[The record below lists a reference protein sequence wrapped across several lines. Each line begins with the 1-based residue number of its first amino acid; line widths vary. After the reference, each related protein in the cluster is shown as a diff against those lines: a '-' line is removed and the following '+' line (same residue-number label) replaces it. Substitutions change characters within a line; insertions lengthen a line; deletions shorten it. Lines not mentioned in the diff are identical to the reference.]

1 MKKINRQNVPFIEGL
16 GNIEQTEKWI
26 NSEMDQLPGI
36 CFIGRSNVG
45 KSSLINALFGKGT
58 AKVSQMPGKTREIN
72 LFHAYVVDQETKERK
87 LFWLID
93 LPGYGYAKASKETL
107 RKWQELMNFF
117 FEKAP
122 KNLLMVSMRDSR
134 HPNQDSDEIFM
145 EYLTDYKRNF
155 VTIFS
160 KLDKLKTQKDRAKL
174 KSFINDV
181 FKPKRLPYFKVS
193 SEKRTNLNEFE
204 SYLCD
209 YIDNF

>member
-1 MKKINRQNVPFIEGL
+1 MKNFDKQNVIFLKGMA
-16 GNIEQTEKWI
+16 NISQVTTWLNEEAKDT
-26 NSEMDQLPGI
+26 LGI

-117 FEKAP
+117 STR
-122 KNLLMVSMRDSR
+122 L
-134 HPNQDSDEIFM
+134 
-145 EYLTDYKRNF
+145 
-155 VTIFS
+155 
-160 KLDKLKTQKDRAKL
+160 LKT
-174 KSFINDV
+174 
-181 FKPKRLPYFKVS
+181 Y
-193 SEKRTNLNEFE
+193 
-204 SYLCD
+204 
-209 YIDNF
+209 